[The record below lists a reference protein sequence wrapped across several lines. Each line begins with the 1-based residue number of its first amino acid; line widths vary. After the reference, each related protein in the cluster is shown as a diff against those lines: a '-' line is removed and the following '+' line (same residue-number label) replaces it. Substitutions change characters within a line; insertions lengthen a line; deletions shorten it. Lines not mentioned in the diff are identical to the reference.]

1 MKYNIVLVGAGQLGS
16 RYLQGLSKFSEPLS
30 IFVIDVN
37 QNSLDNAQLRWRE
50 ALIEPNFHS
59 IKFQDNMENLP
70 EITDIAIISTSSN
83 VRELV
88 VKNLMVF
95 TSVKNWILEKVL
107 TQNITSLNNFEFLL
121 GKTAWVNTFFRTLPW
136 FKEIKKNTSKSPI
149 HVEVTGG
156 NWGIA
161 CNTIHFLDFIHWWT
175 GENILSFDHSGLE
188 SKWQKAKRIGFWEI
202 NGCLVANF
210 SNGSTA
216 TLKSDDSNDPFLIKI
231 KSDKEEWEI
240 DWDNGI
246 AKRNDDFTLKGKVLY
261 QSEMTSNLVES
272 ILYNNDCELPTI
284 SVSIQQ
290 HKPFLESLLSHWNN
304 VHNSQI
310 MELPIT

>member
-1 MKYNIVLVGAGQLGS
+1 MKYSIVLVGAGQLGS

-37 QNSLDNAQLRWRE
+37 QNSLDEAQLIWQE
-50 ALIEPNFHS
+50 ALIEPNVHS
-59 IKFQDNMENLP
+59 IKFQDTMDNLP
-70 EITDIAIISTSSN
+70 EKTDIAIISTSSN

-107 TQNITSLNNFEFLL
+107 TQNITELNNLEFLL

-161 CNTIHFLDFIHWWT
+161 CNTIHFIDFIYWWT
-175 GENILSFDHSGLE
+175 GENILAFDHSGLE

-272 ILYNNDCELPTI
+272 ILYNNACELPTI

-310 MELPIT
+310 KELPIT

>member
-37 QNSLDNAQLRWRE
+37 QNSLDYAKLRWQE

-59 IKFQDNMENLP
+59 IKFQDTMESLP
-70 EITDIAIISTSSN
+70 EKTDIAIISTSSN

-107 TQNITSLNNFEFLL
+107 TQNITELNNLEFLL
-121 GKTAWVNTFFRTLPW
+121 GKTAWVNTYFRTLPW
-136 FKEIKKNTSKSPI
+136 FKEIKNNTSKSPI

-161 CNTIHFLDFIHWWT
+161 CNTIHFIDFIYWWT
-175 GENILSFDHSGLE
+175 CENILAFDHSGLE

-240 DWDNGI
+240 DWDNGT

>member
-16 RYLQGLSKFSEPLS
+16 RYLQGLSKFSEALS

-37 QNSLDNAQLRWRE
+37 QSSLDNAKLRWQE
-50 ALIEPNFHS
+50 ALIEPSFHS
-59 IKFQDNMENLP
+59 IKFQDSMENLP
-70 EITDIAIISTSSN
+70 EKTDIAIISTSSN

-88 VKNLMVF
+88 VKNLQAV
-95 TSVKNWILEKVL
+95 TSVTNWILEKVL
-107 TQNITSLNNFEFLL
+107 TQKITALNSLDFLL
-121 GKTAWVNTFFRTLPW
+121 GQTAWVNTYFRTLPW
-136 FKEIKKNTSKSPI
+136 FKEIKNNTSKSPI

-161 CNTIHFLDFIHWWT
+161 CNTIHFIDFIHWWT

-188 SKWQKAKRIGFWEI
+188 NKWQKAKRIGFWEI
-202 NGCLVANF
+202 NGCLAVNF

-216 TLKSDDSNDPFLIKI
+216 TLKSDDSNAPFLIKI

-246 AKRNDDFTLKGKVLY
+246 AKRNDDFILKGKVLY
-261 QSEMTSNLVES
+261 QSEMTSNLLES
-272 ILYNNDCELPTI
+272 ILYNNICELPTI
-284 SVSIQQ
+284 SVSVKQ
-290 HKPFLESLLSHWNN
+290 HKPFLESLLSHWNK
-304 VHNSQI
+304 VHKSHI
-310 MELPIT
+310 EGLPIT